1 MDTKSGRTNSWVR
14 KKYSDSGGPK
24 CWRCQQKSK
33 RGCCL
38 KKPTPC
44 GKGECVVCLSPQQ
57 ADGACATP
65 TVTKRS
71 SRIPRQ
77 APVAATAGSGLGEKK
92 PKYDTQAARKQ
103 AQRERKIKREQHE
116 KKKEKQQQQQ

>member
-14 KKYSDSGGPK
+14 KKCSDSDGLE

-44 GKGECVVCLSPQQ
+44 GKGDCVVCSSAQQ
-57 ADGACATP
+57 ADGAATTP
-65 TVTKRS
+65 TVGRCS
-71 SRIPRQ
+71 SRTRKKTPDF
-77 APVAATAGSGLGEKK
+77 AAAGSGSGEKE
-92 PKYDTQAARKQ
+92 PKYDTNAARCE
-103 AQRERKIKREQHE
+103 AQKNRKIKREQHE
-116 KKKEKQQQQQ
+116 KKKKEKKQD